1 MPHDRL
7 SSELSS
13 RAIHADF
20 GRHRARCHETVASW
34 RREMPRVLQEQL
46 HHRANTGFKQD
57 LSGVVGL
64 ANIFSP
70 DDEVVLTNGTTL
82 EVVRGGALAKE
93 TCLVAGLTLVTHA
106 EAGPTAGA
114 KA

>member
-1 MPHDRL
+1 
-7 SSELSS
+7 
-13 RAIHADF
+13 
-20 GRHRARCHETVASW
+20 
-34 RREMPRVLQEQL
+34 MPRVLQEQL
-46 HHRANTGFKQD
+46 HHRANTGLRQD
-57 LSGVVGL
+57 HLSGVVGL

-70 DDEVVLTNGTTL
+70 DDEVVLTIGTTL

-106 EAGPTAGA
+106 EAGPTAGV